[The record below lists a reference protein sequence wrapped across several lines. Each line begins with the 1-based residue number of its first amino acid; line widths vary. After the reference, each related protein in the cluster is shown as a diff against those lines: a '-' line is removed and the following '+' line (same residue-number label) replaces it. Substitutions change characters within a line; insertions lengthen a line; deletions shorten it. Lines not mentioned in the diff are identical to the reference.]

1 MVILLNKEYFLTYLF
16 SNALQHLDPKGK
28 QNEWSTPNNT
38 EGKKKSIRLTG
49 TILSFFEASNVKV
62 RNLAKYKGNTSES
75 EYMIL

>member
-38 EGKKKSIRLTG
+38 EGKKN
-49 TILSFFEASNVKV
+49 LSV
-62 RNLAKYKGNTSES
+62 
-75 EYMIL
+75 